1 MGSPG
6 ELVRAQVAM
15 GAVTLSTV
23 AYLQLKFKAPNLG
36 RASASLLEWGE
47 QGVRAGWWQ
56 LTRSGGPGSPLKNC
70 VPGPPDLF
78 PLPGR
83 TRNEAVNEASMAAK
97 SLFMQHCFY
106 SKLYLIQQA
115 PPELQK

>member
-36 RASASLLEWGE
+36 RASTSLLEQGE
-47 QGVRAGWWQ
+47 QGVRAG
-56 LTRSGGPGSPLKNC
+56 
-70 VPGPPDLF
+70 
-78 PLPGR
+78 
-83 TRNEAVNEASMAAK
+83 
-97 SLFMQHCFY
+97 
-106 SKLYLIQQA
+106 
-115 PPELQK
+115 